1 MGSLLHIKIPN
12 YATAI
17 AIAIVRTEEIVASIS
32 VL

>member
-17 AIAIVRTEEIVASIS
+17 AIVRTEEIVASIS